1 MPIPLIVCGVAA
13 LGAGFAGGAVARQ
26 PEINKLRSQVEILQE
41 EIRKLK
47 KEVARLQ
54 NLVEEQN
61 RQINTLIM
69 KYHTMKGINFIQKA
83 KSKNRA
89 KGAVMYTYCL
99 KEYLEIKNN
108 ILTKEY
114 NMTDDDNAFIT
125 AFEQILEGKIGNTL
139 EDKAKKQ
146 YIKVYIRKKYGD
158 RIDRLEECN
167 LSYVMNRIGVK
178 Y

>member
-1 MPIPLIVCGVAA
+1 MPIPLIVWGVAA

-26 PEINKLRSQVEILQE
+26 PEINNLRSQVEILQE
-41 EIRKLK
+41 EVKKLK

-61 RQINTLIM
+61 RQIHTLTM

-83 KSKNRA
+83 KSKNRV
-89 KGAVMYTYCL
+89 KGAIMYTYCL

-108 ILTKEY
+108 ILTKEF
-114 NMTDDDNAFIT
+114 NPTDDDTAFIT
-125 AFEQILEGKIGNTL
+125 AFELILEGKMRDTL

-146 YIKVYIRKKYGD
+146 YVKVYIRRKYGE
-158 RIDRLEECN
+158 RIDQLEECN
-167 LSYVMNRIGVK
+167 LNNVISRIERIC
-178 Y
+178 